1 MIEKIIRDLDYAD
14 YRLVDY
20 GTETILVEY
29 KEKAQWRVV
38 KKEHCYVLESLSD
51 GITTVDVKQT
61 DKNLSNKKIL
71 KWVLNALGLKT
82 ADC

>member
-38 KKEHCYVLESLSD
+38 KKEHCYVLVFIQLPPESQVRSYTQKGKGPL
-51 GITTVDVKQT
+51 
-61 DKNLSNKKIL
+61 
-71 KWVLNALGLKT
+71 LNHIRYQALET
-82 ADC
+82 SCRIWT